1 MVDIAKLAIIFQ
13 CMFIYNLMSVVAP
26 FSGST
31 LLDIIDFWGIIECVE
46 S

>member
-1 MVDIAKLAIIFQ
+1 
-13 CMFIYNLMSVVAP
+13 MFIYNLMSVVAP

-31 LLDIIDFWGIIECVE
+31 LLDIIDFLGIIECVE